1 MTTLDGVQI
10 KEVVR
15 ERYGALASRAAAD
28 AAAGCGG
35 DASGC
40 CGDAAADSDSI
51 LALYARAELDDLP
64 NEALAASA
72 GCGNPHAIDALN
84 IGETVVD
91 FGSGGGIDCFIAA
104 KAVGESGS
112 VVGIDMTRNMVELA
126 RENAA
131 KLGLSNVSF
140 HLSEMERTPLPGDS
154 ADAIISNCVINL
166 APDKD
171 AVFREAYRILRPG
184 GRLMVSDLVMVD
196 AIPDEERAKS
206 ENWVSCL
213 AGTEMEDVYLGRM
226 RAAGFE
232 SVEVLSQAPWKPDG
246 WQANIHS
253 MNIKAVKP
261 R

>member
-28 AAAGCGG
+28 CG

-40 CGDAAADSDSI
+40 CGDAEADSDSI
-51 LALYARAELDDLP
+51 LALYTRAELDDLP

-84 IGETVVD
+84 AGETVVD

-112 VVGIDMTRNMVELA
+112 VVGIDMTENMVELA

-226 RAAGFE
+226 RAAGFK

>member
-1 MTTLDGVQI
+1 MLDDVQI

-15 ERYGALASRAAAD
+15 ERYGALASRAAED
-28 AAAGCGG
+28 AADCRA
-35 DASGC
+35 DSC
-40 CGDAAADSDSI
+40 CGDDAAADSDSI
-51 LALYARAELDDLP
+51 LALYTEAELNDLP

-72 GCGNPHAIDALN
+72 GCGNPHAIGALN
-84 IGETVVD
+84 VGETVVD

-112 VVGIDMTRNMVELA
+112 VVGIDMTENMVGLA

-140 HLSEMERTPLPGDS
+140 HLSEMERTPLTGGS
-154 ADAIISNCVINL
+154 VDAIISNCVINL

-261 R
+261 QED